1 MTIKEFYN
9 QGYLFPQ
16 NVIVKANKFNE
27 KIIYKGYISDMPMN
41 MLDFHVTGISLK
53 DMDGDKVL
61 RIDDQILTIT
71 VGIE

>member
-9 QGYLFPQ
+9 QGYLFPP
-16 NVIVKANKFNE
+16 NVVVKANNFNG

-41 MLDFHVTGISLK
+41 MLDFHVTGTSLK

-61 RIDDQILTIT
+61 RIDKQILTIT